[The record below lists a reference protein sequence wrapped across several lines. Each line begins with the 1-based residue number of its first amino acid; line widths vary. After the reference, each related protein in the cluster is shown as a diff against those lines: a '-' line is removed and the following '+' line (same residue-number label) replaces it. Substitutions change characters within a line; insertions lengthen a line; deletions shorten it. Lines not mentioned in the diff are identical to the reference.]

1 MTTNWNY
8 TAAERREITDAFDAV
23 AYAMDCA
30 GHREPHRLR
39 EALKV
44 ERRERSCVTAA
55 KALIVR
61 GFAEGMRDDPRASTI
76 AGYSEGIA
84 AAVMLGADYGRRE
97 SIGRGDTL
105 ARADREKM
113 AARLAAAS
121 VAHDAYIARG
131 LAAARAS
138 CAAAAE

>member
-1 MTTNWNY
+1 MTNWKY
-8 TAAERREITDAFDAV
+8 SSTQKRAIDAAWDAV
-23 AYAMDCA
+23 AYLMDST

-61 GFAEGMRDDPRASTI
+61 GFAEGMADDPPASTL

-84 AAVMLGADYGRRE
+84 AGVMLGADYQRRALRFGHD
-97 SIGRGDTL
+97 SV
-105 ARADREKM
+105 ARSVAEKLP
-113 AARLAAAS
+113 ALLAAATA
-121 VAHDAYIARG
+121 AHDAYIARG
-131 LAAARAS
+131 LEATLAG
-138 CAAAAE
+138 